1 MKQFISCLFLAIV
14 LGLVVANVQA
24 QSSNITYQG
33 RLLKSDGTPVSDGSQ
48 SVTFKIYDSSGTM
61 VWSETQP
68 VTTKSGI
75 FDAKLG
81 STTALPSPFPA
92 NAELEITVTGT
103 ALSPRTKFTSA
114 PYSLGIAGG
123 YVGALNL
130 NGHILG
136 G

>member
-1 MKQFISCLFLAIV
+1 MRHFFSNLFIFVL
-14 LGLVVANVQA
+14 LGLVVINAQA

-48 SVTFKIYDSSGTM
+48 SVTFKIYDASGTM

-103 ALSPRTKFTSA
+103 
-114 PYSLGIAGG
+114 
-123 YVGALNL
+123 
-130 NGHILG
+130 
-136 G
+136 